1 MLGLTQDA
9 ATGARRLL
17 LGLAGLGAANAAASG
32 EPSLS
37 SLLRGRPLRWLVAA
51 VIVAA
56 AGVVIAQ
63 AADGSLLADGF
74 GELARRP
81 ELLALFIG
89 GYAAAFLLRA
99 VAWKALLGRA
109 GASVNGAR
117 LTAILH
123 ASLFANHALPVKAG
137 EVLRPYLGAR
147 AGVAATDATVSTA
160 VARLLDFAALFAIA
174 AALIPLTA
182 GGDGLPVLIAP
193 ALLLAAVAGAL
204 FWLRATNVTWSRFAA
219 LERIWL
225 RAREA
230 LRALSPRAV
239 IVAFALTVPSWL
251 LESVVVYAAAHA
263 LGFDLSI
270 YAAMAVTAFTI
281 LFQVFHLTP
290 GGIGVYEA
298 SMTAALQAQGMPG
311 GEALTLAV
319 LTHGLKFAYAFG
331 AGAFLTPFAF
341 VGLPTLGRL
350 RGSRDDPRP
359 ASRLENVAAR
369 LWNVL
374 NEGKP
379 FTPVF
384 LAGTLVLLGLPHLT
398 DGGYWLRQLIAF
410 AALLPLLV
418 VFYRYAF
425 PLRLRAGLWVLLAAC
440 LAAFRFIDPV
450 AIGLVLGLYLGFTVV
465 LWGSIYYHLRIGTPW
480 TNGLRFWRLV
490 LENPDPTSGNFLEQ
504 VPKLLIL
511 VLLSGF
517 LVEHPGALSI
527 AAVEAFTLGAAL
539 LAVLTHQW
547 WFTWA
552 PPDPLAPT
560 RLRNEDGPARCRR
573 VLLIAIDGCRPDRL
587 AEARTPF
594 MDRLAAEG
602 LVCDDMRTVYPART
616 VTAFT
621 SMLTGAPPRVHGMRS
636 NFVPSLGVKCASIF
650 DALRERGKHGRL
662 VGIAHLVD
670 SFGER
675 VVETVTAVTP
685 NEEIDDALVS
695 RAKDV
700 LRREDPDLL
709 VLQTLSVDQ
718 TGHAR
723 GSYYPEYLERIEAT
737 DRLIEEF
744 LGWCRE
750 EGYLEG
756 ATVIVL
762 SDHGQGKGIGGH
774 GHLTEPEKRVPFIAW
789 GEGVPAGATME
800 GTRSLIDVAPTLAW
814 YLGVAP
820 PAQSVGQVLFT
831 PEGIPARAAGPLAV
845 IIPAW
850 NEAEA
855 LPGVLARIPRQEL
868 GDAAVIVVDD
878 GSTDATAAVAEREG
892 ADYVVRHSENRGLG
906 AALRTGLETALDLDA
921 RAAVYLDADLE
932 YDPAEIPSL
941 LAPIEAGEADY
952 VLGSRFLGTREGHKL
967 FRSLGNRVFTL
978 LLGAVAGRRISDGQ
992 TGFRAFSARA
1002 LNVAEIVHDY
1012 NYAQVLTLKLLR
1024 KGMRLAEVP
1033 ITYRSRTRGRSFINV
1048 HYLWRVPL
1056 GMAREVLG
1064 SQP

>member
-1 MLGLTQDA
+1 MLGLALDA
-9 ATGARRLL
+9 TSGARRLL
-17 LGLAGLGAANAAASG
+17 VGIASPGASGQDTSLGA
-32 EPSLS
+32 LV
-37 SLLRGRPLRWLVAA
+37 RGRPLRWLVAA
-51 VIVAA
+51 VVVAGAA
-56 AGVVIAQ
+56 AAAIAI
-63 AADGSLLADGF
+63 ADGALLINGF
-74 GELARRP
+74 GEVVRRP
-81 ELLALFIG
+81 ELLLLFLG

-99 VAWKALLGRA
+99 VAWKGLLGPA
-109 GASVNGAR
+109 GAGVTGSR
-117 LTAILH
+117 LLAILH
-123 ASLFANHALPVKAG
+123 AALFANHALPVKAG
-137 EVLRPYLGAR
+137 EILRPYLGAR
-147 AGVAATDATVSTA
+147 AGIDATDATVSTG

-182 GGDGLPVLIAP
+182 GIDGLTVLTAP
-193 ALLLAAVAGAL
+193 ALLLAAVAAAL
-204 FWLRATNVTWSRFAA
+204 LWLRTTDATWSRFPV
-219 LERIWL
+219 LERVWT
-225 RAREA
+225 RSREA

-239 IVAFALTVPSWL
+239 LAAFALTVPSWL

-263 LGFDLSI
+263 LGFELSLQ
-270 YAAMAVTAFTI
+270 AAMAVTVFTI

-298 SMTAALQAQGMPG
+298 SMTAALQVQGMPG

-331 AGAFLTPFAF
+331 VGGLLTPFAF
-341 VGLPTLGRL
+341 GGLPTLGRL
-350 RGSRDDPRP
+350 RGSRDDPKP
-359 ASRLENVAAR
+359 ASRFENVAAR

-384 LAGTLVLLGLPHLT
+384 VVGTLVLLGLPHLT
-398 DGGYWLRQLIAF
+398 DGGYWARQGLALL
-410 AALLPLLV
+410 ALLPLFV

-425 PLRLRAGLWVLLAAC
+425 PLRLRAALWVLLAAC
-440 LAAFRFIDPV
+440 LAAFRFVDPAAV
-450 AIGLVLGLYLGFTVV
+450 GLVLGLYFGFTVV
-465 LWGSIYYHLRIGTPW
+465 LWGSIYYHLRIGTAW
-480 TNGLRFWRLV
+480 TNGFRFWRLV

-504 VPKLLIL
+504 APKVLIL

-517 LVEHPGALSI
+517 LVDNAGPLSF
-527 AAVEAFTLGAAL
+527 AAVEGFILAAAV
-539 LAVLTHQW
+539 LAALTHQW

-560 RLRNEDGPARCRR
+560 HLRNEKAPLVRR
-573 VLLIAIDGCRPDRL
+573 VIVVAVDGCRPDRL
-587 AEARTPF
+587 AEAHTPF
-594 MDRLAAEG
+594 LDRLAAEG

-621 SMLTGAPPRVHGMRS
+621 SMLTGAVPRVHGMRS
-636 NFVPSLGVKCASIF
+636 NFVPSLGMKCESIF
-650 DALRERGKHGRL
+650 DALREQGKHGRM

-670 SFGER
+670 SFGEQTM
-675 VVETVTAVTP
+675 ETVTAVTP
-685 NEEIDDALVS
+685 NEEIDDALAS
-695 RAKDV
+695 RARAV
-700 LRREDPDLL
+700 LQSEDPDLL

-744 LGWCRE
+744 LGWCGE
-750 EGYLEG
+750 EGYLDG

-789 GEGVPAGATME
+789 GEGVPAGARME
-800 GTRSLIDVAPTLAW
+800 GTRSLLDVAPTLAY
-814 YLGVAP
+814 YLGVPP

-831 PEGIPARAAGPLAV
+831 PEGVPERGAGSLAIVIPAY
-845 IIPAW
+845 

-855 LPGVLARIPRQEL
+855 LPDVLARIPRQEL
-868 GDAAVIVVDD
+868 GDTAVIVVDD
-878 GSTDATAAVAEREG
+878 GSTDGTAQVAEREG
-892 ADYVVRHSENRGLG
+892 ADLVVRHEENRGLG
-906 AALRTGLETALDLDA
+906 AALRTGLETARGLDA
-921 RAAVYLDADLE
+921 RAAIYLDADLE
-932 YDPAEIPSL
+932 YDPAEIPAL

-952 VLGSRFLGTREGHKL
+952 VLGSRFLGTREGHRL

-978 LLGAVAGRRISDGQ
+978 ALSVIAGRRISDGQ

-1012 NYAQVLTLKLLR
+1012 NYAQVLTLNLLH

-1033 ITYRSRTRGRSFINV
+1033 IAYRSRTRGRSFING

-1064 SQP
+1064 NYA

>member
-1 MLGLTQDA
+1 MLGLALDA
-9 ATGARRLL
+9 TSGARRLL
-17 LGLAGLGAANAAASG
+17 AGLATPGAGG
-32 EPSLS
+32 EDVSLRA
-37 SLLRGRPLRWLVAA
+37 LLRGRPLRWLVAA
-51 VIVAA
+51 VVLAA

-63 AADGSLLADGF
+63 AADGALLVGGF
-74 GELARRP
+74 EEVARRP
-81 ELLALFIG
+81 ELLALFVG
-89 GYAAAFLLRA
+89 GYAAAFGLRA
-99 VAWKALLGRA
+99 VAWRTLLGRA
-109 GASVNGAR
+109 GAAVGGGR
-117 LTAILH
+117 LLAILH
-123 ASLFANHALPVKAG
+123 ASLLANHALPVKAG

-147 AGVAATDATVSTA
+147 AGIDATDSTVSTA

-182 GGDGLPVLIAP
+182 GIDGLTVLIAP
-193 ALLLAAVAGAL
+193 ALLLAAVAAAL
-204 FWLRATNVTWSRFAA
+204 LWLRTTNATWSRFPV
-219 LERIWL
+219 LERVWT
-225 RAREA
+225 RSREA

-239 IVAFALTVPSWL
+239 LVAFALTVPSWL

-263 LGFDLSI
+263 LGFELSLQ
-270 YAAMAVTAFTI
+270 AAMAVTAFTI

-298 SMTAALQAQGMPG
+298 SMTAALQVQGMPG

-331 AGAFLTPFAF
+331 VGGVLTPFAF
-341 VGLPTLGRL
+341 GGIPTLGCL
-350 RGSRDDPRP
+350 RGSRDDPKP
-359 ASRLENVAAR
+359 ASGFENVAAR
-369 LWNVL
+369 LWNVF

-384 LAGTLVLLGLPHLT
+384 VLGTLVLLGLPHLS
-398 DGGYWLRQLIAF
+398 DGGYWARQGL
-410 AALLPLLV
+410 ALVALAPLFV

-425 PLRLRAGLWVLLAAC
+425 PLHLRAALWVLLAVC
-440 LAAFRFIDPV
+440 LAAFRFVDPA
-450 AIGLVLGLYLGFTVV
+450 AIGLVLGLYFGFTVV
-465 LWGSIYYHLRIGTPW
+465 LWGSIYYHLRIGTAW
-480 TNGLRFWRLV
+480 TNGFRFWRLV

-504 VPKLLIL
+504 APKVLIL

-517 LVEHPGALSI
+517 LVDNPGPLSFVAVEGFVLA
-527 AAVEAFTLGAAL
+527 AAVVAA
-539 LAVLTHQW
+539 LTHQW

-560 RLRNEDGPARCRR
+560 HLRNESAPLARR
-573 VLLIAIDGCRPDRL
+573 VIVVAVDGCRPDRL
-587 AEARTPF
+587 AEAHTPF
-594 MDRLAAEG
+594 LDRLAAEG

-621 SMLTGAPPRVHGMRS
+621 SMLTGAVPRVHGMRS
-636 NFVPSLGVKCASIF
+636 NFVPSLGMKCESIF
-650 DALRERGKHGRL
+650 DALREHGKHGRM

-675 VVETVTAVTP
+675 TMETVTAVTP
-685 NEEIDDALVS
+685 NEEIDDALAS
-695 RAKDV
+695 RARAV
-700 LRREDPDLL
+700 LQNEDPDLL

-737 DRLIEEF
+737 DRLIEDF

-789 GEGVPAGATME
+789 GEGVPAGAKFD
-800 GTRSLIDVAPTLAW
+800 GSRSLLDVAPTLAY
-814 YLGVAP
+814 YLGVPP
-820 PAQSVGQVLFT
+820 PARSVGQVLFT
-831 PEGIPARAAGPLAV
+831 PDGIPERGAGPLAV
-845 IIPAW
+845 VIPAY

-855 LPGVLARIPRQEL
+855 LPDVLARIPRREL
-868 GDAAVIVVDD
+868 GDVAVIVVDD
-878 GSTDATAAVAEREG
+878 GSTDGTAEVAEREG
-892 ADYVVRHSENRGLG
+892 ADFVVRHGANRGLG
-906 AALRTGLETALDLDA
+906 AALRTGLETARGLDA

-952 VLGSRFLGTREGHKL
+952 VLGSRFLGTREGHGL

-978 LLGAVAGRRISDGQ
+978 ALSAVAGRRISDGQ
-992 TGFRAFSARA
+992 TGFRAFSARV

-1012 NYAQVLTLKLLR
+1012 NYAQVLTLNLLH
-1024 KGMRLAEVP
+1024 KGMRLTEAP
-1033 ITYRSRTRGRSFINV
+1033 ITYRSRTRGRSFING

-1064 SQP
+1064 NYA

>member
-1 MLGLTQDA
+1 MLGLALDA
-9 ATGARRLL
+9 TSGARRLL
-17 LGLAGLGAANAAASG
+17 AGLASPGASGLDTSLGA
-32 EPSLS
+32 LV
-37 SLLRGRPLRWLVAA
+37 RGQPLRWLVAA
-51 VIVAA
+51 VVVAGAAVAA
-56 AGVVIAQ
+56 VQI
-63 AADGSLLADGF
+63 ADGALLIKGF
-74 GELARRP
+74 GEVVRRP
-81 ELLALFIG
+81 ELLLLLLG
-89 GYAAAFLLRA
+89 GYAAAFVLRA
-99 VAWKALLGRA
+99 VAWKGLLGRA
-109 GASVNGAR
+109 GSGVTSGR
-117 LTAILH
+117 LLSILH

-147 AGVAATDATVSTA
+147 AGIDATDATVSTA

-182 GGDGLPVLIAP
+182 GVDGLTVLIAP
-193 ALLLAAVAGAL
+193 ALLLAAVAAAL
-204 FWLRATNVTWSRFAA
+204 LWLRATNATWSRFQV
-219 LERIWL
+219 LERVWT
-225 RAREA
+225 RSREA

-239 IVAFALTVPSWL
+239 LAAFALTVPSWL

-263 LGFDLSI
+263 LGFELSLQ
-270 YAAMAVTAFTI
+270 AAMAVTAFTI

-298 SMTAALQAQGMPG
+298 SMTAALQMQGMPG

-331 AGAFLTPFAF
+331 VGGLLTPLAF
-341 VGLPTLGRL
+341 GGVPTLGRL
-350 RGSRDDPRP
+350 RGSRDDPKP
-359 ASRLENVAAR
+359 ATRFENIAAR

-384 LAGTLVLLGLPHLT
+384 VVGTLVLLGLPHLT
-398 DGGYWLRQLIAF
+398 DGGYWARQGLAL
-410 AALLPLLV
+410 AALAPLLV
-418 VFYRYAF
+418 LFYRYAF
-425 PLRLRAGLWVLLAAC
+425 PLHLRAGLWVLLAVC
-440 LAAFRFIDPV
+440 LAAFRFVDPV
-450 AIGLVLGLYLGFTVV
+450 AIGLVLGLYLVFTVV

-480 TNGLRFWRLV
+480 TNGFRFWRLV

-504 VPKLLIL
+504 VPKVLIL

-517 LVEHPGALSI
+517 LVEHPGALSF
-527 AAVEAFTLGAAL
+527 AAVEGFILGAAV

-560 RLRNEDGPARCRR
+560 HLRNETARVSRR
-573 VLLIAIDGCRPDRL
+573 FIVVAIDGCRPDRL
-587 AEARTPF
+587 AEAHTPYI
-594 MDRLAAEG
+594 DRLAAEG

-636 NFVPSLGVKCASIF
+636 NFVPFLGMNCDSIF
-650 DALRERGKHGRL
+650 DALRERGLHGRM

-670 SFGER
+670 SFGEQT
-675 VVETVTAVTP
+675 VETVTAVTP
-685 NEEIDDALVS
+685 NEEIDDALVA
-695 RAKDV
+695 RAKAV
-700 LRREDPDLL
+700 LQDEDPDLL

-737 DRLIEEF
+737 DRLTEEF

-756 ATVIVL
+756 ATVIVI

-789 GEGVPAGATME
+789 GEGVPVGAHME
-800 GTRSLIDVAPTLAW
+800 GPRTLLDVTPTLAY

-831 PEGIPARAAGPLAV
+831 PEGVPEQGQGPLAV
-845 IIPAW
+845 IIPAY

-855 LPGVLARIPRQEL
+855 LPDVLARIPRREL
-868 GDAAVIVVDD
+868 GDTAVIVVDD
-878 GSTDATAAVAEREG
+878 GSTDATAEIAAREG
-892 ADYVVRHSENRGLG
+892 ADLVVRHGVNRGLG
-906 AALRTGLETALDLDA
+906 AALRTGLETARGLDA

-932 YDPAEIPSL
+932 YDPAEIPAL
-941 LAPIEAGEADY
+941 LAPIESGEADY
-952 VLGSRFLGTREGHKL
+952 VLGSRFRGTREGHRL

-978 LLGAVAGRRISDGQ
+978 ALSIVAGRRISDGQ
-992 TGFRAFSARA
+992 TGFRAFSAKA
-1002 LNVAEIVHDY
+1002 LNVAEVVHDY
-1012 NYAQVLTLKLLR
+1012 NYAQVLTLNLLH

-1033 ITYRSRTRGRSFINV
+1033 ITYRSRTRGRSFINAN
-1048 HYLWRVPL
+1048 YLWRVPL

-1064 SQP
+1064 NQP

>member
-1 MLGLTQDA
+1 MLGLA
-9 ATGARRLL
+9 LYATSGARRLL
-17 LGLAGLGAANAAASG
+17 AGLGTLDPTR
-32 EPSLS
+32 EEISLGA
-37 SLLRGRPLRWLVAA
+37 LLRGRPLRWLVAA
-51 VIVAA
+51 VVVAA
-56 AGVVIAQ
+56 AGVAIAQ
-63 AADGSLLADGF
+63 AADGALLVNGF
-74 GELARRP
+74 GEVVRRP
-81 ELLALFIG
+81 ELLFLFLG

-99 VAWKALLGRA
+99 VAWKGLLGRA
-109 GASVNGAR
+109 GTDVTTGR

-123 ASLFANHALPVKAG
+123 AALFANHALPVKAG

-147 AGVAATDATVSTA
+147 AGIAATEATVST
-160 VARLLDFAALFAIA
+160 VTARLLDFAALFGIA

-182 GGDGLPVLIAP
+182 GVDGLTVLVAP

-204 FWLRATNVTWSRFAA
+204 VWLRATDATWSRFAVID
-219 LERIWL
+219 RVWK
-225 RAREA
+225 RSRDA
-230 LRALSPRAV
+230 LRSLSPGAV
-239 IVAFALTVPSWL
+239 LGAFALTVPSWL

-263 LGFDLSI
+263 LGFELSLQ
-270 YAAMAVTAFTI
+270 AAMAVTAFTI

-298 SMTAALQAQGMPG
+298 SMTAALQMQGMPG
-311 GEALTLAV
+311 GEAFTLAV

-331 AGAFLTPFAF
+331 VGGLLTPFAF
-341 VGLPTLGRL
+341 GGLPTLGRL
-350 RGSRDDPRP
+350 RGSRNDPSP
-359 ASRLENVAAR
+359 AGRLKTLAAR
-369 LWNVL
+369 LWNVF

-384 LAGTLVLLGLPHLT
+384 VVGTVVLLGLPHLT
-398 DGGYWLRQLIAF
+398 DGDYWARQ
-410 AALLPLLV
+410 ALALVALTPLFV

-480 TNGLRFWRLV
+480 TNGFRFWRLV

-504 VPKLLIL
+504 VPKVLIL

-517 LVEHPGALSI
+517 LVENPGPLSF
-527 AAVEAFTLGAAL
+527 AAVEGFALGAAI

-560 RLRNEDGPARCRR
+560 RLRNETAPISRR
-573 VLLIAIDGCRPDRL
+573 VIVVAIDGCRPDRL
-587 AEARTPF
+587 AEAHTPF
-594 MDRLAAEG
+594 LDRLAAEG

-636 NFVPSLGVKCASIF
+636 NFVPSLGVKCESIF
-650 DALRERGKHGRL
+650 DALKDHGMHGRL

-675 VVETVTAVTP
+675 TVETVTAVTP

-695 RAKDV
+695 RAKAV
-700 LRREDPDLL
+700 LERENPDLL

-737 DRLIEEF
+737 DRLIEDF
-744 LGWCRE
+744 LGWCRAK
-750 EGYLEG
+750 GYLKD
-756 ATVIVL
+756 ATVIVT

-789 GEGVPAGATME
+789 GEGVPHGARLE
-800 GTRSLIDVAPTLAW
+800 GSRSLLDVAPTLAY
-814 YLGVAP
+814 YLGVSP

-831 PEGIPARAAGPLAV
+831 PEGVPVRGQGPLAIV
-845 IIPAW
+845 IPAY

-855 LPGVLARIPRQEL
+855 LPDVLARIPRQEL
-868 GDAAVIVVDD
+868 GDVSVIVVDD
-878 GSTDATAAVAEREG
+878 GSTDATAAIAEREG
-892 ADYVVRHSENRGLG
+892 ADVVVRHGENRGLG
-906 AALRTGLETALDLDA
+906 AALRTGLETARGLDP

-932 YDPAEIPSL
+932 YDPAEIPAL
-941 LAPIEAGEADY
+941 LTPIEAGEADY
-952 VLGSRFLGTREGHKL
+952 VLGSRFRGEREGHKL

-978 LLGAVAGRRISDGQ
+978 ALSLVAGRRISDGQ

-1012 NYAQVLTLKLLR
+1012 NYAQVLTLNLLH

-1033 ITYRSRTRGRSFINV
+1033 ITYRRRTRGSSFINAN
-1048 HYLWRVPL
+1048 YLWRVPL

>member
-1 MLGLTQDA
+1 M
-9 ATGARRLL
+9 
-17 LGLAGLGAANAAASG
+17 
-32 EPSLS
+32 
-37 SLLRGRPLRWLVAA
+37 
-51 VIVAA
+51 
-56 AGVVIAQ
+56 
-63 AADGSLLADGF
+63 
-74 GELARRP
+74 
-81 ELLALFIG
+81 
-89 GYAAAFLLRA
+89 
-99 VAWKALLGRA
+99 
-109 GASVNGAR
+109 
-117 LTAILH
+117 
-123 ASLFANHALPVKAG
+123 
-137 EVLRPYLGAR
+137 
-147 AGVAATDATVSTA
+147 
-160 VARLLDFAALFAIA
+160 ARLLDFAALFAIA

-204 FWLRATNVTWSRFAA
+204 LWLRATNVTWSRFAA

-263 LGFDLSI
+263 LGFELSI

-465 LWGSIYYHLRIGTPW
+465 LWGSVYYHLRIGTPW

-527 AAVEAFTLGAAL
+527 AAVEGFTLGAAL

-587 AEARTPF
+587 AEAHTPF

-650 DALRERGKHGRL
+650 DALRESGKHGRL

-800 GTRSLIDVAPTLAW
+800 GARSLIDVAPTLAW

-831 PEGIPARAAGPLAV
+831 PEGVPARAAGPLAV
-845 IIPAW
+845 IIPAY

-855 LPGVLARIPRQEL
+855 LPGVLARIPRREL

-892 ADYVVRHSENRGLG
+892 ADHVVRHPANRGLG
-906 AALRTGLETALDLDA
+906 AALRTGLETARGLDA

-932 YDPAEIPSL
+932 YDAAEIPAL

-952 VLGSRFLGTREGHKL
+952 VLGSRFLGTREGHTL

-1012 NYAQVLTLKLLR
+1012 NYAQVLTLNLLR
-1024 KGMRLAEVP
+1024 KGMRLAEAP